1 MNLELWT
8 RPNYYIGED
17 WDGYYVFLGRNRDS
31 QLLEVSNFECA
42 LSDLGGESETVL
54 VVSENHWAV
63 GWVEWIAIHESDT
76 TALKAADEIVSALA
90 IYPILNESDYSERK
104 WGREWEYACEAWEN
118 MSIRE
123 RVRLLGEAGENIFSA
138 RSDVLPSSG
147 YIYERLTCGA

>member
-8 RPNYYIGED
+8 RPNYYIGAD

-54 VVSENHWAV
+54 VVREYHWAV

-76 TALKAADEIVSALA
+76 TALKAADEIVAALA
-90 IYPILNESDYSERK
+90 IYPIVNESDYSE
-104 WGREWEYACEAWEN
+104 REWEYACEAWEC
-118 MSIRE
+118 MSVRE

-138 RSDVLPSSG
+138 RSDDLPSSG
-147 YIYERLTCGA
+147 DVFERLTRGA